1 MKQLTLPYIRV
12 LLHGS
17 RHQDYRLTDKAKE
30 TVWTIH
36 NELRIFEP
44 CGDDDQRSIWIEIP
58 RGKISQWMTF
68 SDAKKY
74 DIATTK
80 EEYVS
85 EWKEWFPHE
94 TEWFRITTS
103 VYEDNVFFHISNGN
117 HDFAGYRGDNHGSY
131 PAQSACESFEML
143 LHTIRS
149 LKRRILKDIDAYNN
163 YVEENLPKQIRIGR
177 IPRKEL
183 YRILPWVRPDLGDIG
198 KVIKMIQD
206 CKTHSGTPLEKMSI
220 RTFCKYYRIA
230 YEVCRAIYMEE
241 DEVETIKD
249 DVEYYRKWHFQRIP
263 DNLDYDSEEDFI
275 KFKSDHY
282 GELGFS
288 RTDVFADNHTVP
300 DKWIISVSINYSSRI
315 WIGLKVA
322 LALYEAGAPL
332 HIEDSD
338 RLIAAVQETD
348 YVRLTR
354 QTFHNYLNHQNESSV
369 FPLPWEDEC
378 DYEECGVSLEQLNEI
393 INCSEWLPLQN
404 LKIQNKIPIESH
416 LYDLMRDE
424 VREPMYLQ
432 EIRMKMWNDHDGYVG
447 TYHYSEF
454 IKNGYRPYLNGS
466 EMQQVYD
473 TWSEAI
479 TAGLLEL
486 IDRRRNNEND

>member
-1 MKQLTLPYIRV
+1 M
-12 LLHGS
+12 
-17 RHQDYRLTDKAKE
+17 
-30 TVWTIH
+30 
-36 NELRIFEP
+36 
-44 CGDDDQRSIWIEIP
+44 
-58 RGKISQWMTF
+58 
-68 SDAKKY
+68 
-74 DIATTK
+74 
-80 EEYVS
+80 
-85 EWKEWFPHE
+85 
-94 TEWFRITTS
+94 
-103 VYEDNVFFHISNGN
+103 
-117 HDFAGYRGDNHGSY
+117 
-131 PAQSACESFEML
+131 
-143 LHTIRS
+143 
-149 LKRRILKDIDAYNN
+149 
-163 YVEENLPKQIRIGR
+163 
-177 IPRKEL
+177 
-183 YRILPWVRPDLGDIG
+183 
-198 KVIKMIQD
+198 
-206 CKTHSGTPLEKMSI
+206 
-220 RTFCKYYRIA
+220 
-230 YEVCRAIYMEE
+230 
-241 DEVETIKD
+241 
-249 DVEYYRKWHFQRIP
+249 
-263 DNLDYDSEEDFI
+263 
-275 KFKSDHY
+275 
-282 GELGFS
+282 
-288 RTDVFADNHTVP
+288 FADNHTVP

-416 LYDLMRDE
+416 LYDLMRDT

-432 EIRMKMWNDHDGYVG
+432 EIRMKIWNDHDGYVG

-454 IKNGYRPYLNGS
+454 IKKGYRPYLNGS